1 MYCWPLESVES
12 RSCCNSIGT
21 HVFKQDPVTNLQLWH
36 VTTLNNTIQ
45 AITRWSPYAAGVAA
59 VIWFR
64 PLKRR
69 VSLVWQLKQLPEV
82 MSWLMHAEH
91 SASSLRGGRTDPRSF
106 CTLGSELSSTAR
118 LPSLMSGS
126 EHETAMRRDLP
137 TAKLPTC
144 NTCEMLYLLQNW
156 FNMCMIIQDAIE
168 RSIDTIIHVIHE
180 CFVIHIIFIWKKQRH
195 Q

>member
-1 MYCWPLESVES
+1 MYCWPLESIES

-118 LPSLMSGS
+118 LPSLMSDSGYA
-126 EHETAMRRDLP
+126 EGAV
-137 TAKLPTC
+137 
-144 NTCEMLYLLQNW
+144 NTWDCYEEGFAYSQTT
-156 FNMCMIIQDAIE
+156 NMQHLWNAVPFAE
-168 RSIDTIIHVIHE
+168 LV
-180 CFVIHIIFIWKKQRH
+180 
-195 Q
+195 